1 MSPDT
6 LFFVGCV
13 LGGAGFFAAA
23 LALFWKAGS

>member
-13 LGGAGFFAAA
+13 LGGGGFFVAAV
-23 LALFWKAGS
+23 ALFWKAGS